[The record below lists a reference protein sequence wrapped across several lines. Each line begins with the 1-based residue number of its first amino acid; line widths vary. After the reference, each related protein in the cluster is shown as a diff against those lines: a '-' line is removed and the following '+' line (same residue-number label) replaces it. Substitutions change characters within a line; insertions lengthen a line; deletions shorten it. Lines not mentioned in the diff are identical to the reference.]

1 MGFIA
6 KDSDGN
12 IHPVKKDGLLTLL
25 AQTESKY
32 LDNYQASFVLLYRTF
47 RYCNV
52 LAERGALLPRLFKAG
67 KENYRIQWIPALMNA
82 SVKKVFDDLLQWYP
96 GDFIQISNP
105 AASKKNKITKRDQIL
120 LPSKPEESL
129 TLLCSFFANS
139 SVQAC
144 YNNVWRNNK
153 ASNTKGSK
161 IYELFF
167 DNASHRFESFSEKE
181 IPNTIQLWLNR
192 FYISKKDYSPILQI
206 TEIENNNGFEVRS
219 ADKK

>member
-1 MGFIA
+1 MAALKKEKPVLSNDYRYFDYRIIAHENGEMGFIA
-6 KDSDGN
+6 KDSDGK
-12 IHPVKKDGLLTLL
+12 IYPVKKNDLLTLL
-25 AQTESKY
+25 AQTESKH

-96 GDFIQISNP
+96 DDFIQISNP
-105 AASKKNKITKRDQIL
+105 ADFPKKKNNKKRSNL
-120 LPSKPEESL
+120 LPAKPEEAL

-139 SVQAC
+139 SVKAC
-144 YNNVWRNNK
+144 YNNVWRSTK
-153 ASNTKGSK
+153 TSNTKGWK
-161 IYELFF
+161 LYELFF

-181 IPNTIQLWLNR
+181 IP
-192 FYISKKDYSPILQI
+192 
-206 TEIENNNGFEVRS
+206 
-219 ADKK
+219 